1 MSVASRGA
9 VDGGARWIAVALA
22 CVAVLVACNPSP
34 ATKTGA
40 TSDPAS
46 STAIVS
52 APPAGDTRAAAD
64 AEAPTATAS
73 EETSAPDARA
83 ERRHLEMVEANA
95 DSDAL
100 SLIRAKRLEA
110 KAAGRVLVV
119 YVGATWCAPCK
130 RFKAEVTSG
139 RLDDRLGGLTL
150 LAFDADRDGDRLGA
164 AGYSYQFVPFVAL
177 PGADGHPAVT
187 QQATGKG
194 SEAWR
199 ELLGKLDAW
208 RASAGAR

>member
-1 MSVASRGA
+1 MVACVS
-9 VDGGARWIAVALA
+9 AVA
-22 CVAVLVACNPSP
+22 ACNPSP
-34 ATKTGA
+34 AAKSGT

-46 STAIVS
+46 STAIAS
-52 APPAGDTRAAAD
+52 APPPAAATP
-64 AEAPTATAS
+64 EAAAS
-73 EETSAPDARA
+73 GEPPAPDAR
-83 ERRHLEMVEANA
+83 RLRFVEASA

-100 SLIRAKRLEA
+100 SSIRAKRLEA
-110 KAAGRVLVV
+110 KAEGRVLVV

-130 RFKAEVTSG
+130 RFKAEVASG

-164 AGYSYQFVPFVAL
+164 AGYTFQYVPFVAL
-177 PGADGHPAVT
+177 PGADGHPAAT

-208 RASAGAR
+208 RAGSETR